1 MRPLRLLTL
10 AIFAIT
16 LISCGRD
23 PNYLKQQ
30 YLTSGNRYYDKGL
43 YKQASIMYR
52 RAIEQDRKW
61 GPGYYHLSLT
71 FLKQG
76 AIPSAVGTLRRAVEL
91 LPKNTSDYYDSCLKL
106 GEILVVASQSV
117 EKNEQILQ
125 EATQLKTDLLKRNP
139 DGWEGHKLSGDLS
152 MIDAAK
158 DFRARNATDAK
169 KDLGLAITEYRK
181 ALTKKP
187 GDPILTL
194 ALGRTLV
201 VDGEADEAENLFKG
215 LIQKDKKNF
224 SAYDELYRI
233 YASQRKL
240 PEAEAIL
247 KAAVQADLK
256 NPDSRLKL
264 AQFYLAVN
272 KRDDLIKLLDTMKG
286 DLKTFPRAYFFAGDF
301 FLRVGQIDEAVKQ
314 YEQGISKD
322 SSNKID
328 YLKHEVEAYVRG
340 GKADLAF
347 EKNEQILKLDSKD
360 PEARGLK
367 ATFLLD
373 KGDVN
378 TALGELQSVVT
389 AKPGNFVAR
398 FNLGR
403 AHFARGEY
411 AEAKQEFDKVI
422 EIRPDYLP
430 ARLAVTQIAL
440 LQNDFD
446 GAIKSADAI
455 LKIFPNSPQGQVMKA
470 AALQRQQKFG
480 EARTLLE
487 SVIAKQPK
495 QTETLLELGVLNLNE
510 KKFKDAE
517 GMFRRA
523 WESSPTNLKGLL
535 GIAESLLQQ
544 GQRDQAVK
552 LVADEAAK
560 NPTRA
565 DIKRELGNIQM
576 RAGKYDDAIATFNA
590 VLGQTKEPKSQADIL
605 TRIGETLAR
614 RGDLQK
620 SIESLEKARQLD
632 VGNASLPTNIAM
644 MLEVQGKPADA
655 RKYYDLAVKADP
667 NNAIALNNLAYLITE
682 TNGDLD
688 LALTYAQRAK
698 QRLPK
703 FAEISDTLGWIYL
716 KKNLTDNSLDT
727 FKNLV
732 VAAPQ
737 NSTFH
742 YHYAMALAQ
751 KGQKDL
757 AIKECNAALQQK
769 PKKDE
774 ETKIRELMR
783 KVS

>member
-10 AIFAIT
+10 AILAIALT
-16 LISCGRD
+16 SCSRD
-23 PNYLKQQ
+23 PNTLKQQ
-30 YLTSGNRYYDKGL
+30 YLTSGNRYYDRGL
-43 YKQASIMYR
+43 YKNASIMYR

-91 LPKNTSDYYDSCLKL
+91 LPKGSADYNDASLKL
-106 GEILVVASQSV
+106 GEILIVASQSV

-139 DGWEGHKLSGDLS
+139 ESWEGHKLTGDLA

-158 DFRARNATDAK
+158 DFRARNAVDAK
-169 KDLGLAITEYRK
+169 RDLGIAITEYRK
-181 ALTKKP
+181 SLTKKP
-187 GDPILTL
+187 GDPVLTL

-201 VDGEADEAENLFKG
+201 LDGESDEAENLFKG

-224 SAYDELYRI
+224 AAYDELYRI
-233 YASQRKL
+233 YASERKL
-240 PEAEAIL
+240 PQAEAIL
-247 KAAVQADLK
+247 KDAVQADLK
-256 NPDSRLKL
+256 NPNSRLKL
-264 AQFYLAVN
+264 AQYYLAVN
-272 KRDDLIKLLDTMKG
+272 KRDDLLKLLDAMKS

-347 EKNEQILKLDSKD
+347 QKNEQILKLDSKD

-378 TALGELQSVVT
+378 TALAELQSVVT
-389 AKPGNFVAR
+389 AKPSNFVAR

-411 AEAKQEFDKVI
+411 AEAKQEFEKVI

-440 LQNDFD
+440 LQNDYE
-446 GAIKSADAI
+446 AAVKQSDAI

-470 AALQRQQKFG
+470 AALQRQQRFG
-480 EARTLLE
+480 EARILLE
-487 SVIAKQPK
+487 SVLAKQPK
-495 QTETLLELGVLNLNE
+495 QPETLLELGVLDLNE
-510 KKFKDAE
+510 KKYKEAE
-517 GMFRRA
+517 AMFRRA
-523 WESSPTNLKGLL
+523 WEANPTNIKGLL
-535 GIAESLLQQ
+535 GIAEALLQQ
-544 GQRDQAVK
+544 GQRDQAVQ
-552 LVADEAAK
+552 LVAGEVAK
-560 NPTRA
+560 NPSRL
-565 DIKRELGNIQM
+565 DMLRELGNIQM
-576 RAGKYDDAIATFNA
+576 RASKYDDAIATFNK
-590 VLGQTKEPKSQADIL
+590 VFSQTKEPKLQADIL

-632 VGNASLPTNIAM
+632 IGNGSLPTNIAM
-644 MLEVQGKPADA
+644 MLEVQGKTSDA

-716 KKNLTDNSLDT
+716 KKNLTDNSIDT

-757 AIKECNAALQQK
+757 AIKECTAALQQK